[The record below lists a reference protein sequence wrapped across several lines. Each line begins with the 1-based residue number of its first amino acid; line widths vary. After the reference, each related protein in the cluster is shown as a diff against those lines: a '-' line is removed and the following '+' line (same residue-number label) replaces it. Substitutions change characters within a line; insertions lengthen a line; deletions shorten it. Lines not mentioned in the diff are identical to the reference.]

1 LSRPFAYLFS
11 FVYANAT
18 SRAPADGTGEPPAA
32 FAHLHAMTAAAFDGF
47 VHRVLFEASREPSPL
62 RRLTRAAQEIQAAT
76 PPTAHVT
83 DTDRVRPTPPMRGDQ
98 SVARTASLSG
108 RDIGLSYSLPV
119 LERWRLRRRLAGRGV
134 KFLRFPRANQPAN
147 YDAARRVRLLERLE
161 PTLFDPKEP
170 SRGGRLLAAALAFV
184 PTYFLEDFPFHLATA
199 EEQLEGVGVMFSG
212 PEFHAKAGVAVA
224 TALLKSRGGL
234 VIGSQHGGSY
244 GQTDPTWLERAEYA
258 QADLYGT
265 WGYRKC
271 AKDRPLPS
279 AHLSRRRPLRR
290 VRQALARARSDPK
303 EVLVVLP
310 FISRGLYYSILS
322 PPVSRQDAA
331 LHGSLSIVAALRQA
345 GFRLTLRPHPR
356 NRAEDYHDLATRAL
370 GSDWAVE
377 VGSRGTLPVDAA
389 RFAAVVFL
397 TPDATGLAEL
407 AAADMPFFVA
417 ARPEDF
423 HFQPH
428 ARACYEAL
436 LASGVWI
443 SEPAADAALAAA
455 ALAWNPDKQVAWGG
469 FAALFALHDRRFLDR
484 WAAFLSAA

>member
-1 LSRPFAYLFS
+1 
-11 FVYANAT
+11 
-18 SRAPADGTGEPPAA
+18 
-32 FAHLHAMTAAAFDGF
+32 MTAAAFDGF
-47 VHRVLFEASREPSPL
+47 VHHVLADASRNPSPVS
-62 RRLTRAAQEIQAAT
+62 RLARVVQEIQAAT
-76 PPTAHVT
+76 IPAARGPGA
-83 DTDRVRPTPPMRGDQ
+83 DAIRPAGLARRDGYAAET
-98 SVARTASLSG
+98 ARTG
-108 RDIGLSYSLPV
+108 DRDIGLSYSLPM
-119 LERWRLRRRLAGRGV
+119 LERWRLRRRLGGRGV
-134 KFLRFPRANQPAN
+134 KFLKFPRANQPAN
-147 YDAARRVRLLERLE
+147 YDAARRARLLERLE
-161 PTLFDPKEP
+161 RSLVDPNEP
-170 SRGGRLLAAALAFV
+170 SQGERVLAAALAFL
-184 PTYFLEDFPFHLATA
+184 PTYFLEDLPFHLAKA
-199 EEQLEGVGVMFSG
+199 EEQLEGVGVLFSG

-279 AHLSRRRPLRR
+279 AHLSRHRPLRR
-290 VRQALARARSDPK
+290 IRQALGRLRSEPK

-310 FISRGLYYSILS
+310 FLSRGLYYSILS
-322 PPVSRQDAA
+322 PPVTRQKEA
-331 LHGSLSIVAALRQA
+331 LHHSLTIVAALRGA
-345 GFRLTLRPHPR
+345 GYRLTLRPHPR
-356 NRAEDYHDLATRAL
+356 NLAEDYHDLAAQAL
-370 GSDWAVE
+370 GSEWEVE

-407 AAADMPFFVA
+407 AAAGMPFFIA
-417 ARPEDF
+417 ARREDF

-443 SEPAADAALAAA
+443 SEPTADTALASA
-455 ALAWNPDKQVAWGG
+455 ALAWNTDKQAACAG

-484 WAAFLSAA
+484 WAAFLSAV